1 MARMCIGAGLIV
13 LLWAP
18 PATGLQ
24 GGIELQGSVEPAAA
38 VGLDEVQ
45 GLLEEIVS
53 HESAGGYYTWVDEQ
67 DTFITYTAITPVVG
81 DSYIHADNRL
91 YEVEAV
97 DGDKTVRAKF
107 VEQLELP
114 RVTVGVTADAA
125 AGATAGWFEVQADG
139 RNGESGPIGI
149 YHSHNAE
156 SYVETS
162 NEEFTEPQGDIVDVG
177 RALQEALEEQGYEAI
192 HSENSHLPHD
202 GGAYQRSRA
211 TVRELL
217 EEGVVALLDVH
228 RDAIPAEV
236 YRTEVEGEE
245 MTKVR
250 LVVGRQNPNR
260 EANLELAKRIKA
272 LADEQYPG
280 LVKGIFNAQG
290 NYNQDIGPRTI
301 LLEFGTHET
310 SLEEA
315 VRSTKFIA
323 EIFPAAA
330 GLAPGSGG
338 AADAIGGAGL
348 RSALWVAL
356 IAAAGTFAY
365 LWINEGS
372 PQAAWNRIRGFFRRE
387 MAGAGPSRRGDGSD
401 GGADDGS

>member
-53 HESAGGYYTWVDEQ
+53 HESAGGHYTWVDEQ